1 MEILFS
7 IIYFIGFILVA
18 LILTNTWKDPF
29 LEKKR
34 MQLKREDIP
43 SIILILILSLL
54 SWVTIIIFAV
64 YTLIMLAIENKP
76 NKARSVS
83 STDGV

>member
-18 LILTNTWKDPF
+18 LILINTWKDPF